1 MAIYLNEQDIT
12 NLLPMEDA
20 LSAVEAVF
28 KLHASGEATNEPRR
42 RVHAAGASLNVMSG
56 AVEQIGTF
64 KGLAGLKAYTVTRHG
79 ARFHVSLYDAE
90 SGELLAFIEAN
101 KLGQMRTGAASGIAT
116 KYLANPDAKS
126 VGMYGSGWQ
135 ARSQLE
141 AVCAV
146 RQIETVRVYSRS
158 AENRDR
164 FCREMGA
171 KLKDVRIEPVSQ
183 ANDAADSDIIITI
196 TTAREPVFEGARLK
210 PGAHINA
217 AGNNSILK
225 REFDDEAIKRA
236 AFIAVDSLDQARFE
250 AGELITS
257 VEKGLLTWERI
268 KELRHVVSGEI
279 KGRTDSREITI
290 FKSLGIAIEDVAAA
304 AIVYQKAKTQKVGK
318 EM

>member
-1 MAIYLNEQDIT
+1 MAIYLNEQDVT
-12 NLLPMEDA
+12 NLLTMEDA

-28 KLHASGEATNEPRR
+28 KLQASGEATNEPRR

-64 KGLAGLKAYTVTRHG
+64 RGLAGLKAYTVTRHG

-116 KYLANPDAKS
+116 KYLANPGAKS
-126 VGMYGSGWQ
+126 IGIYGSGWQ
-135 ARSQLE
+135 ASSQLE

-146 RQIETVRVYSRS
+146 RPIEVVKVYSRS
-158 AENRDR
+158 AEKCER
-164 FCREMGA
+164 FCREMSA
-171 KLKDVRIEPVSQ
+171 KLTGLKSEPVRE
-183 ANDAADSDIIITI
+183 AGDAAGCEIIITI
-196 TTAREPVFEGARLK
+196 TSAREPVLEGARLQ

-225 REFDDEAIKRA
+225 REFDDEVIKRA

-250 AGELITS
+250 AGELITP
-257 VEKGLLTWERI
+257 VEKGLLTWERV
-268 KELRHVVSGEI
+268 KELRYVVSGQI
-279 KGRTDSREITI
+279 KGRTDRGEITL

-304 AIVYQKAKTQKVGK
+304 AIVYQKARAQKVGK